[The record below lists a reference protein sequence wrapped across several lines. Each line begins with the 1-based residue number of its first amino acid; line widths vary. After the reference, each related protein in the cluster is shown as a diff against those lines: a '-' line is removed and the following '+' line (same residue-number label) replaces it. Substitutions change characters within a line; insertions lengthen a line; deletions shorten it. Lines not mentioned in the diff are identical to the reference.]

1 MLQLGDLG
9 QSLHCPSIPRILCGE
24 CVNVWRVNVWRVNV
38 WSVWDACVNVW
49 VGRHDALPS
58 LFLRLEDWETW
69 DLEKGHAQ

>member
-1 MLQLGDLG
+1 MWRVNVWRVWDA
-9 QSLHCPSIPRILCGE
+9 
-24 CVNVWRVNVWRVNV
+24 CVNVWRVNVWSVWDACVNV

>member
-1 MLQLGDLG
+1 MECVGCVCECVE
-9 QSLHCPSIPRILCGE
+9 SKCGE
-24 CVNVWRVNVWRVNV
+24 CVNVWRVNV